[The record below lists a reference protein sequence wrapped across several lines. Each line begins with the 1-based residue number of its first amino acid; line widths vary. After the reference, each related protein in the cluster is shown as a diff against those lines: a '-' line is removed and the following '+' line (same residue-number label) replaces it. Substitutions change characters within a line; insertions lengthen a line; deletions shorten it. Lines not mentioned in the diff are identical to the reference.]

1 MCKILFEVANQED
14 VARSPCRWFISRLMC
29 FMVSNKHQRNKLES
43 DDQSPAHTYLYKHTH
58 TCQHRHLHF
67 SLLQS
72 FCLVVLWSGPG
83 SFIGRLADSIDVSL
97 ALADALTEDWT

>member
-1 MCKILFEVANQED
+1 MCKIQFEVANQED

-43 DDQSPAHTYLYKHTH
+43 DDQSPAHMYLYKHTH

-67 SLLQS
+67 V
-72 FCLVVLWSGPG
+72 LVVLWSGPG

-97 ALADALTEDWT
+97 ALVDARTEDWT